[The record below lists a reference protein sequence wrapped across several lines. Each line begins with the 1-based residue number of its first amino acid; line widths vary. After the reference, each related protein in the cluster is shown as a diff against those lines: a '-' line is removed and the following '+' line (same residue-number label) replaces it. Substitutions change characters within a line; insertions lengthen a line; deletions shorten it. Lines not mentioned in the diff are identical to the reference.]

1 MDGAVRL
8 ASWQA
13 AAAGWLPGG
22 GGIRLR
28 FEIFSVCFVFNIFS
42 DFFGGLF
49 FSFYLHLSIIDVC
62 CLFVSCIH
70 PFIAEFALISLIGVF
85 FWIYF
90 AEYFLL
96 LYFFN
101 IFIIYHMHDVLLLLD
116 SLVLMP
122 GCPSVWLSIVG

>member
-42 DFFGGLF
+42 DFFRGT
-49 FSFYLHLSIIDVC
+49 FSAFICIYRLSMFVVC
-62 CLFVSCIH
+62 LLAVSIH
-70 PFIAEFALISLIGVF
+70 PSLN
-85 FWIYF
+85 
-90 AEYFLL
+90 LL
-96 LYFFN
+96 
-101 IFIIYHMHDVLLLLD
+101 
-116 SLVLMP
+116 
-122 GCPSVWLSIVG
+122 